1 MFNVTD
7 FINSL
12 ISNSKKKEEENAMV
26 EPTSSEAKNPNHI
39 SIDIYL
45 DEYDRT
51 CLNFYIDGVHMNF
64 ENISYDD
71 RRLINHIFLQSTL
84 YFTQLDKQ
92 LNENAFSEESK
103 SKKHPN

>member
-12 ISNSKKKEEENAMV
+12 ISNSKKKEKENTMT
-26 EPTSSEAKNPNHI
+26 ESTNSEVKSLNHI
-39 SIDIYL
+39 AVDVYL
-45 DEYDRT
+45 DEYNRV
-51 CLNFYIDGVHMNF
+51 CFNFFIDGNHISY
-64 ENISYDD
+64 ENISSND
-71 RRLINHIFLQSTL
+71 RQIINQMFLQGTL

>member
-12 ISNSKKKEEENAMV
+12 ISNSEKKEENAMV
-26 EPTSSEAKNPNHI
+26 ESTNSEVKSLNHI
-39 SIDIYL
+39 AVDVYL
-45 DEYDRT
+45 DEYNRV
-51 CLNFYIDGVHMNF
+51 CFNFFIDGNHISY
-64 ENISYDD
+64 ENISYED
-71 RRLINHIFLQSTL
+71 RRIINQMFLQGTL
-84 YFTQLDKQ
+84 YFAQLDKQ

>member
-12 ISNSKKKEEENAMV
+12 ISNSKKKEEENAMT
-26 EPTSSEAKNPNHI
+26 EPTNSEVKNLNHI
-39 SIDIYL
+39 VMDVYL
-45 DEYDRT
+45 DEYNRI
-51 CLNFYIDGVHMNF
+51 CFNFYIDGVHTSY
-64 ENISYDD
+64 ENIPYND
-71 RRLINHIFLQSTL
+71 RQIINQMFLQGTL

-92 LNENAFSEESK
+92 LNENASSEESK

>member
-12 ISNSKKKEEENAMV
+12 ISNPQKKEENTMT
-26 EPTSSEAKNPNHI
+26 EPTNSEQKNPNHI
-39 SIDIYL
+39 SMDIYL
-45 DEYDRT
+45 DEYDRI
-51 CLNFYIDGVHMNF
+51 CFNFYIDGVHTSY
-64 ENISYDD
+64 ENIPYND
-71 RRLINHIFLQSTL
+71 RQIINQMFLQGTL

-92 LNENAFSEESK
+92 LNENASSEESK

>member
-12 ISNSKKKEEENAMV
+12 ISNSKKKEEENAMI
-26 EPTSSEAKNPNHI
+26 ESTNSEEKSLNHI
-39 SIDIYL
+39 VMDVYL
-45 DEYDRT
+45 DEYNRV
-51 CLNFYIDGVHMNF
+51 CFNFYIDGTHISF
-64 ENISYDD
+64 ENISYED
-71 RRLINHIFLQSTL
+71 RRIINQMFLQGTL

>member
-12 ISNSKKKEEENAMV
+12 ISNSEKKEEENAMT
-26 EPTSSEAKNPNHI
+26 EQTNSEVKSLNHI
-39 SIDIYL
+39 AVDVYL
-45 DEYDRT
+45 DEYNRV
-51 CLNFYIDGVHMNF
+51 CFNFFIDGNHISY
-64 ENISYDD
+64 ENISYED
-71 RRLINHIFLQSTL
+71 RRIINQMFLQGTL
-84 YFTQLDKQ
+84 YFAQLDKQ